1 MELMSAQEEKLV
13 LVIKTM
19 RREEVKKRIE
29 RLRELID
36 HHRYLYHVLDKQE
49 ISEAAL
55 DSLKKELFDLERE
68 YPEFITSDSPTQ
80 RVGGKPLDEFE
91 KYEHKKMMISF
102 DDAFSRTD
110 MDNWEKRYLKLLTE
124 REKKSIEY
132 YCEPKL
138 DGLAIELV
146 YINGVLEVGA
156 TRGDGKIGENVT
168 QNIKTIEALPLRIK
182 EKAFEELRKKGFKN
196 FNEIIIRG
204 EAVITK
210 KDFEKVNK
218 ERKRQGLSLYA
229 NPRNLAA
236 GSIRQLDS
244 KITASRHLDADVYDV
259 ISDLGQKTHEQE
271 HNILGVLGFKT
282 NNKYNRLCKNL
293 DEVFEFYEIWKKK
306 RDTLP
311 YEIDGI
317 VVSINDNRIFDNLG
331 VVGKSPR
338 GAIALKFPLIEA
350 TTVIED
356 IKVQVGRTGAIT
368 PVAIL
373 KPVEVNGVTIT
384 RATLHNERE
393 IERLGL
399 KIGDTVI
406 VGRAG
411 DVVPEVVK
419 VFPELRTGK
428 EKKFKMPEYCP
439 SCDTRLIKEEKDVI
453 WRCPNPNC
461 FARKSKYFNHFIS
474 KSAFNMEGLGPKII
488 EKLLDEGLVS
498 DVADLFDLK
507 TGDIAPLER
516 FGEKSA
522 ENIIKSIQKRKK
534 IPYARFIYALGI
546 RNVGIKTA
554 LDLSHIFK
562 SIDDLRRVSL
572 GDLEK
577 VRDVGPI
584 VAQSIYEWFND
595 KDNIKLIDKLKEKGV
610 WYEKPK
616 GNNGKLKG
624 LSFVITGTLNSLSR
638 EEAKEKIE
646 ALGGEVLQSVSKN
659 LNYLI
664 VGENPGSK
672 YDKAKVLGIKIVK
685 EKEFLQMI

>member
-1 MELMSAQEEKLV
+1 MERQ
-13 LVIKTM
+13 
-19 RREEVKKRIE
+19 EVKKRIS

-36 HHRYLYHVLDKQE
+36 YHRYLYHVLDKQE

-68 YPEFITSDSPTQ
+68 YPEFITKDSPTQ

-91 KYEHKKMMISF
+91 KYEHKKRMISF
-102 DDAFSRTD
+102 DDAFSRAD
-110 MDNWEKRYLKLLTE
+110 MDNWEKRNFKLLTE
-124 REKKSIEY
+124 KEIKLVEY

-182 EKAFEELRKKGFKN
+182 DKAFEELRKKGFKGN

-210 KDFEKVNK
+210 REFEKVNK
-218 ERKRQGLSLYA
+218 ERKKQGLSLYA

-244 KITASRHLDADVYDV
+244 KITASRHLDADVYDI

-271 HNILGVLGFKT
+271 HMILGVLGFKT
-282 NNKYNRLCKNL
+282 NNKYNKACKNL
-293 DEVFEFYEIWKKK
+293 DEVFDLYEAWKKK
-306 RDTLP
+306 RNTLP

-317 VVSINDNRIFDNLG
+317 VVSINSNQIFDNLG
-331 VVGKSPR
+331 IVGKSPR

-350 TTVIED
+350 TTIVED

-368 PVAIL
+368 PVAVL

-411 DVVPEVVK
+411 DVIPEIMK

-439 SCDTRLIKEEKDVI
+439 SCDTKLVKQGKDVI
-453 WRCPNPNC
+453 WRCPNPKC
-461 FARKSKYFNHFIS
+461 FSRKIKYFNHFVS
-474 KSAFNMEGLGPKII
+474 KGSFNMEGLGPKIV
-488 EKLLDEGLVS
+488 ERLLDEGLVA
-498 DVADLFDLK
+498 DPADLFDLK
-507 TGDIAPLER
+507 IGDIDHLER

-522 ENIIKSIQKRKK
+522 ENIIESIQKRKT

-546 RNVGIKTA
+546 RNVGVKTS
-554 LDLSHIFK
+554 LDLSHTFK
-562 SIDDLRRVSL
+562 SIENMQNLSL
-572 GDLEK
+572 EDLEK
-577 VRDVGPI
+577 VRDIGPV
-584 VAQSIYEWFND
+584 VAKSIHDWFKD
-595 KDNIKLIDKLKEKGV
+595 KDNIKFIEKLKERGV

-616 GNNGKLKG
+616 QNNGKLKG
-624 LSFVITGTLNSLSR
+624 LSFVITGTLDKLSR

-646 ALGGEVLQSVSKN
+646 ELGGEVSQSVSKN
-659 LNYLI
+659 TNYLV

-672 YDKAKVLGIKIVK
+672 YDKAKELGIKVLK